1 MDYPEVEQIL
11 REFRDSRHWQKYHTL
26 PALSRALSIEAAE
39 VSEHFLWRD
48 SSDGAKDAADEQEL
62 KMEIADVLAYAYF
75 MCMKLGVNPNDLVA
89 EKMAVN
95 QHRHWEQED

>member
-1 MDYPEVEQIL
+1 MDYQDVEKVL
-11 REFRDSRHWQKYHTL
+11 RAFRDDRGWQKYHTL

-48 SSDGAKDAADEQEL
+48 AEDGAKDAADLQAL

-75 MCMKLGVNPNDLVA
+75 MCMKLDVDPNALVM
-89 EKMAVN
+89 EKMAIN
-95 QHRHWEQED
+95 QHRHWDQED